1 MIQYRCGA
9 TNWCGVHAVSDSPTS
24 AGTVRWT
31 SGTYLDFASE
41 AVLDVQ
47 HFGERRGGGDVFV
60 DEVGDRLQHLEGL
73 TEGLVVRVVFPRV
86 RDHVLC
92 ALAA

>member
-1 MIQYRCGA
+1 MTR
-9 TNWCGVHAVSDSPTS
+9 PTS

-31 SGTYLDFASE
+31 SGAYLDFASK